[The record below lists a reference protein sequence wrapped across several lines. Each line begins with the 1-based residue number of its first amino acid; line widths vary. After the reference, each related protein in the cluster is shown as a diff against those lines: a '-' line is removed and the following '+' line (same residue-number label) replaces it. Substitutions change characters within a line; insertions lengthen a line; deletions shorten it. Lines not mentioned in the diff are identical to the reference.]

1 MTVPEKYQEEIEE
14 ILKQAG
20 GLVASSRPAKTR
32 PSLWRLVRMYI
43 LSSLG
48 GKLWSLNPGR
58 IMMVAV
64 SLLLL
69 ALLFTR
75 IVPGIG
81 GPVALAGLL
90 LFIVGYGMFFVQ
102 PRGIEKHWRGQPIE
116 QDGNS
121 WWSRFRRKC

>member
-20 GLVASSRPAKTR
+20 GLVSSSRPARTKT
-32 PSLWRLVRMYI
+32 SLLRLVRQYI
-43 LSSLG
+43 SNSLG
-48 GKLWSLNPGR
+48 GRLWSLNPGR
-58 IMMVAV
+58 IMAVAV

-102 PRGIEKHWRGQPIE
+102 PRGVEKRWRGQPIE
-116 QDGNS
+116 QDDSS
-121 WWSRFRRKC
+121 WWSRFRRKR

>member
-1 MTVPEKYQEEIEE
+1 MPEKYQKEIEE

-20 GLVASSRPAKTR
+20 GLVSSSRPAKTR
-32 PSLWRLVRMYI
+32 PSLWRLIRVYI
-43 LSSLG
+43 AGSLG

-58 IMMVAV
+58 IMAVAV

-81 GPVALAGLL
+81 GPIALAGLL

-102 PRGIEKHWRGQPIE
+102 PRGIEKRWRGQPLE
-116 QDGNS
+116 QEVDS
-121 WWSRFRRKC
+121 WWSRFRRKIR